1 MNRTTLFV
9 LALVCTVALVS
20 CEREINL
27 DLKNTFPKLVV
38 EGNVL
43 LGSDTLI
50 EQQEIKLSLSANYT
64 GNNMPEPVTNATV
77 RVKEGV
83 NTYEYVHVGNGL
95 YRSEF
100 TAISGKQYQL
110 TIEYNGDLYEAAETM
125 RSGPVIDSLTVVFQE
140 GAFGDD
146 GGDFVALN
154 TVDPADQ
161 VNYYMWRLL
170 INNVFLMNA
179 TPGNRYRSIQKDE
192 FFNGQPLI
200 DYVPS
205 DEFPVL
211 PGDLVEMQQ
220 YSISEQMYNYYY
232 AIFNLTAPSSITGD
246 IPPGRVLGNVVNKT
260 DSEKSALGY
269 FGACSISI
277 KTKQL

>member
-1 MNRTTLFV
+1 MNRTAPII
-9 LALVCTVALVS
+9 LALACTIALTS

-38 EGNVL
+38 EGNIL
-43 LGSDTLI
+43 LGLDTLI
-50 EQQEIKLSLSANYT
+50 QQQEIELSRSADYT
-64 GNNMPEPVTNATV
+64 GPDMPQPVTNATV
-77 RVKEGV
+77 RVTEGS
-83 NTYEYVHVGNGL
+83 NTYEFVHVGNGL
-95 YRSEF
+95 YTSDF
-100 TAISGKQYQL
+100 IALPNK
-110 TIEYNGDLYEAAETM
+110 EYKLVIDYDGDRYEAVETM
-125 RSGPVIDSLTVVFQE
+125 RNGPVIDSLAVVFQE
-140 GAFGDD
+140 GAFGDA

-154 TVDPADQ
+154 TVDPSDQ

-170 INNVFLMNA
+170 INNAFLMNA

-200 DYVPS
+200 NYVPS

-232 AIFNLTAPSSITGD
+232 AIFNLTAASSVTGD
-246 IPPGRVLGNVVNKT
+246 VPPGRVLGNVVNKT